1 MNGFQQRTH
10 RSQRDQQVGDM
21 VKILQELDE
30 RIVELAR
37 IVELLDKRTVE
48 LGQGTADAYNA
59 LSATVTRLETSSTE
73 RWLLCLEAQGR
84 FFDALAA
91 HASRS
96 LWQRLRWMLVG
107 R

>member
-1 MNGFQQRTH
+1 MNGFRQATH
-10 RSQRDQQVGDM
+10 KSQRDQQVADIAG
-21 VKILQELDE
+21 ILQELDE

-37 IVELLDKRTVE
+37 IVEILDKRTVE

-59 LSATVTRLETSSTE
+59 LSATVTQLQTLGTE
-73 RWLLCLEAQGR
+73 RWLAG
-84 FFDALAA
+84 FDAQARIVDTLAA

-96 LWQRLRWMLVG
+96 LWQRLRWIVRG